1 MYVYVRKKDR
11 FNLKFLLP
19 KGKDQTVFPIGYA
32 HGSIWCHD
40 KDFNIIA
47 YNLKAN
53 TSKVYNTSN
62 SYKVT
67 SFHIYDNA
75 QNPIFT
81 RVPFVDINDNLW
93 IINPNGL
100 LFFDTKQLKLQRY
113 LEQYLLVNNLTIF
126 STSYDKYTNTI
137 LIGTRDF
144 LLVFDCVSGTI
155 EKKLKKLGVGSI
167 AVNEKTIALRDKE
180 TFDIY
185 DKDFKLLYTQ
195 KLDEN
200 FATSYCYSFDKV
212 NRLWICRD
220 GFGQIV
226 LDFNPPF
233 LNKVSS
239 SYNFF
244 NTGVGNFS
252 EFSDGTIL
260 VQDNVVFDKEKRH
273 FKKIEVNKRTG
284 SIVKNATD
292 IKQKIVWQIIQNSDQ
307 TIKLFQVNGNKQQNL
322 YATLSAISNIGLLQD
337 IVLLGNQLICSF
349 QSGLYLLDLQDNTL
363 KKLANQTKKN
373 PFKINSISK
382 NRIVVSYLNQEATVY
397 QLDAEFNILNS
408 KNIFNEIQS
417 FYFQEDT
424 TKSVIWVG
432 TNNGILVLDSNF
444 KIIRKID
451 ANNNLAGTFIYGIL
465 LDENGNCWASHQRGL
480 SFINGN
486 NYNII
491 NFTKEDGIQDWDFNN
506 RSYYKATDGT
516 LYFGGMK
523 GFNYFKPPLKYDNAS
538 YQSKVYI
545 DEILINQENL
555 HSNTNNDFIRKL
567 NLESNQNNVSIHAIV
582 CNIYKGKQSPIV
594 YRINKSKWIY
604 KKTDCSIDLVNLS
617 PDTYNL
623 ELGVYD
629 KFENKVII
637 QKAITMAIAFPF
649 YKKVWFWALI
659 FGYALVI
666 TVYIVYRRRL
676 AKQKRVFQQQLAL
689 EQQRNKITAD
699 LHDDIGATL
708 SSLQINSAVA
718 NKLII
723 KNPEETQLI
732 LEKIENQSQIIADK
746 IGDIIWSMKPGKDEF
761 MTMSSRIKNF
771 ANDILGSTNIHYK
784 IEIDPTVDKKITDIT
799 ARKNVVLILKEAI
812 NNVAK
817 YSKATQVKVVLQI
830 ESNTLKIIVS
840 DNGVGFDPAVVKGNG
855 IVNMQKRVA
864 ELDGSISIISSA
876 TSGTVLSASIP
887 CH

>member
-363 KKLANQTKKN
+363 KN
-373 PFKINSISK
+373 
-382 NRIVVSYLNQEATVY
+382 
-397 QLDAEFNILNS
+397 
-408 KNIFNEIQS
+408 
-417 FYFQEDT
+417 
-424 TKSVIWVG
+424 
-432 TNNGILVLDSNF
+432 
-444 KIIRKID
+444 
-451 ANNNLAGTFIYGIL
+451 
-465 LDENGNCWASHQRGL
+465 
-480 SFINGN
+480 
-486 NYNII
+486 
-491 NFTKEDGIQDWDFNN
+491 
-506 RSYYKATDGT
+506 
-516 LYFGGMK
+516 
-523 GFNYFKPPLKYDNAS
+523 
-538 YQSKVYI
+538 
-545 DEILINQENL
+545 
-555 HSNTNNDFIRKL
+555 
-567 NLESNQNNVSIHAIV
+567 
-582 CNIYKGKQSPIV
+582 
-594 YRINKSKWIY
+594 
-604 KKTDCSIDLVNLS
+604 
-617 PDTYNL
+617 
-623 ELGVYD
+623 
-629 KFENKVII
+629 
-637 QKAITMAIAFPF
+637 
-649 YKKVWFWALI
+649 
-659 FGYALVI
+659 
-666 TVYIVYRRRL
+666 
-676 AKQKRVFQQQLAL
+676 
-689 EQQRNKITAD
+689 
-699 LHDDIGATL
+699 
-708 SSLQINSAVA
+708 
-718 NKLII
+718 
-723 KNPEETQLI
+723 
-732 LEKIENQSQIIADK
+732 
-746 IGDIIWSMKPGKDEF
+746 
-761 MTMSSRIKNF
+761 
-771 ANDILGSTNIHYK
+771 
-784 IEIDPTVDKKITDIT
+784 
-799 ARKNVVLILKEAI
+799 
-812 NNVAK
+812 
-817 YSKATQVKVVLQI
+817 
-830 ESNTLKIIVS
+830 
-840 DNGVGFDPAVVKGNG
+840 
-855 IVNMQKRVA
+855 
-864 ELDGSISIISSA
+864 
-876 TSGTVLSASIP
+876 
-887 CH
+887 